1 MRFLSL
7 RLVFCACALVVAPA
21 VYAHDVTISGTTSFA
36 ALDGSSLDH
45 DGVANGVFTVSDGN
59 LIVNGVVNCND
70 DGGSDSACSM
80 AFAVS
85 GNMTINSGGALYAE
99 NRTGGGSG
107 GAITLTVGGNLALNG
122 TAIVSTA
129 SKSSSGG
136 NGGAI
141 TATVGGSV
149 ALGSGSTIDAGSG
162 NARGGNVTVTA
173 AGAIGVDGNVLSGP
187 SRTVL
192 STRLTDVVLD
202 GGTSNQSGGQIVIR
216 STSFAEPAVV
226 VGAAANVVSQSDAGG
241 AGPVTVEGCGIEVRG
256 LVAALSRKD
265 SAATVAIRSGRA
277 LLVDGRDLGGSGTR
291 MGRVRADAP
300 TGTAVN
306 KGVDLFAPGPVS
318 ILG

>member
-1 MRFLSL
+1 MRSRSASLLSL
-7 RLVFCACALVVAPA
+7 FVILGASSAF
-21 VYAHDVTISGTTSFA
+21 AHDVTITGTTSFA

-122 TAIVSTA
+122 TALVSTA

-141 TATVGGSV
+141 AATVGGSV

-162 NARGGNVTVTA
+162 NAHGGNITVQSEP
-173 AGAIGVDGNVLSGP
+173 G
-187 SRTVL
+187 R
-192 STRLTDVVLD
+192 
-202 GGTSNQSGGQIVIR
+202 GT
-216 STSFAEPAVV
+216 TF
-226 VGAAANVVSQSDAGG
+226 
-241 AGPVTVEGCGIEVRG
+241 TVELPLEHNGGI
-256 LVAALSRKD
+256 L
-265 SAATVAIRSGRA
+265 
-277 LLVDGRDLGGSGTR
+277 
-291 MGRVRADAP
+291 
-300 TGTAVN
+300 
-306 KGVDLFAPGPVS
+306 
-318 ILG
+318 